1 VNNSIINSD
10 NTYIEICEMSEE
22 DVAGRAKIRM
32 SSHFIHPEA
41 GKWNKNGIT
50 WLEQYT
56 QDNIK
61 SAIGMNYVVSWADE
75 ENQIPSGHGEMSFDE
90 DGNVKF
96 EGVVVGSVLDAYVCD
111 VEIDGQI
118 KKVMMTEG
126 YINSQRY
133 SLFVKWLKE
142 EIKNGKV
149 YGSIEINGKG
159 KSKNIVYLD
168 GNKNIDGTLKMGRCP
183 TVFDFSGLAI
193 LSSLENQ
200 ADDDSIVFEVNSKQD
215 DLDINNNPTSETG
228 KEDNILPDDN
238 NIPNN
243 ASIEINELDIND
255 LATLIQNAFNRK
267 FTIENSD
274 SENDYHY
281 YYIHKFYPTNST
293 FVMKS
298 YSCTGEYY
306 GSSYTVENSKVIIGN
321 IIKVE
326 EGWKPVDGEQFVEV
340 NNTLINILNNQTK
353 EENKKMDEKIV
364 LELNQKIE
372 DKINEINTLTNSLE
386 QKGVEINSLT
396 KSLEEKA
403 TEINALVEKTQELD
417 NKVVELNTSIV
428 EVNKLLESEKA
439 EKESLT
445 VEVNSFREE
454 KIKADSEAKI
464 AEVNAYFE
472 TEITKNGFE
481 ESEVN
486 SLKTFVEAIDL
497 EGLKKAEAEL
507 CAKKFK
513 EMIASQDNTDVETNT
528 KNDMFISIKEKEM
541 KKVPGS
547 IPSFFN

>member
-1 VNNSIINSD
+1 VRKTKNSVIEISKKTSKAGRTPVSFVLHEIYDSDKKFNSNGISWKKEYVEENIDSVKTMPIVAQFLDDDNSIPFGAHGELNSKDGKITFQDSLVVGAFEDAFIDENIEVNGRTITGLVAKGYIFDQRFPELVTYLQEQYD
-10 NTYIEICEMSEE
+10 NGDPVESSVEICADKSKGNTKILYDGGWKEK
-22 DVAGRAKIRM
+22 GRV
-32 SSHFIHPEA
+32 PEVY
-41 GKWNKNGIT
+41 
-50 WLEQYT
+50 QYSGHALVIGVEPS
-56 QDNIK
+56 DK
-61 SAIGMNYVVSWADE
+61 SALM
-75 ENQIPSGHGEMSFDE
+75 
-90 DGNVKF
+90 
-96 EGVVVGSVLDAYVCD
+96 
-111 VEIDGQI
+111 
-118 KKVMMTEG
+118 
-126 YINSQRY
+126 
-133 SLFVKWLKE
+133 
-142 EIKNGKV
+142 
-149 YGSIEINGKG
+149 
-159 KSKNIVYLD
+159 
-168 GNKNIDGTLKMGRCP
+168 
-183 TVFDFSGLAI
+183 
-193 LSSLENQ
+193 LEL
-200 ADDDSIVFEVNSKQD
+200 NSK
-215 DLDINNNPTSETG
+215 LNNNLTLETG

-238 NIPNN
+238 NIPNKT
-243 ASIEINELDIND
+243 SIELNELNYDD
-255 LATLIQNAFNRK
+255 LSMLVENGFNRK
-267 FTIENSD
+267 FNKENSD
-274 SENDYHY
+274 SDGECHY
-281 YYIHKFYPTNST
+281 YYIHKFYPISST

-298 YSCTGEYY
+298 YYKTGEYY

-321 IIKVE
+321 IVKVE
-326 EGWKPVDGEQFVEV
+326 EGWKPVDGEQSVEV

-353 EENKKMDEKIV
+353 EESKKMDEKIV

-403 TEINALVEKTQELD
+403 TEINTLTEKAIELD
-417 NKVVELNTSIV
+417 SKVIELNTTIV

-464 AEVNAYFE
+464 AEVNSYFE

-497 EGLKKAEAEL
+497 DGLKKAEAEL

-513 EMIASQDNTDVETNT
+513 EMIANNDTTDVEVNSTNA
-528 KNDMFISIKEKEM
+528 MFISIKEKEM